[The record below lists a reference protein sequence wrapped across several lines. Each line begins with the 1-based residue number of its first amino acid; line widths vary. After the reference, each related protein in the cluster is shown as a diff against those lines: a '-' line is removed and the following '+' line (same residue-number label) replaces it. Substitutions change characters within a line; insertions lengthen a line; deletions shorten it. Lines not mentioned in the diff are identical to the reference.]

1 MKRCEE
7 CGNQAKKD
15 CTYMRCRSCCRNRG
29 FECQTHVKSTWVPV
43 STRRPRPLLHPL
55 ISTCTSSAT
64 AHHHPFQNPKR
75 LRHHHASSSS
85 HHPLGY
91 EGGDFPAELSI
102 PATFRCVRVSCDE
115 NAVDEYAYQTSVNI
129 QGHVFKG
136 ILYDQG
142 PAAQETSTSSFQH
155 PNLFTT
161 TSTYPFNVGTQF
173 FPYPKP

>member
-85 HHPLGY
+85 HHPLG
-91 EGGDFPAELSI
+91 
-102 PATFRCVRVSCDE
+102 
-115 NAVDEYAYQTSVNI
+115 
-129 QGHVFKG
+129 
-136 ILYDQG
+136 
-142 PAAQETSTSSFQH
+142 TSSHNIYSLRLIQLKSGRRPRS
-155 PNLFTT
+155 PNVYTIGRDGGS
-161 TSTYPFNVGTQF
+161 STHTYILA
-173 FPYPKP
+173 YS